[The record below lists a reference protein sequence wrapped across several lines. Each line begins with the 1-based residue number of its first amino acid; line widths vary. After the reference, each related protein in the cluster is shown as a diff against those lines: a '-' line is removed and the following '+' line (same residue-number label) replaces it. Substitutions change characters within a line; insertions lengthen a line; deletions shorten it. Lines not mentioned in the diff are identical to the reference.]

1 MTAAKPP
8 STPAAPQK
16 PAKPPKR
23 IVDWDALEPHYR
35 AGVRSL
41 KDIGR
46 EFDVSDAGIIQHAR
60 RNNWTRNIKAKVQAR
75 ADALVSAQAV
85 SAEVSA
91 AKSKT
96 KKAAEKQVIEI
107 EATVQSRIRLAHRSD
122 IAKARAQ
129 VVTLIDELSLES
141 GRKPETDADNKT
153 SRLTLSARTGIAKA
167 LSEALKT
174 TIGLEREAYAIAQV
188 AGSDNPLAALI
199 SQLGPSAAMP
209 IVDEVSDEP

>member
-35 AGVRSL
+35 AGIRSL

-46 EFDVSDAGIIQHAR
+46 EFEVSDAGIIQHAR

-141 GRKPETDADNKT
+141 GRKPETDADNK
-153 SRLTLSARTGIAKA
+153 SPRLTLSARTGIAKA